1 MSGEME
7 VSMVYQG
14 DRCSAFLDH
23 QPINPGHALVVPN
36 RHASNLAEL
45 DEEEGAQVFRVARRI
60 AAALRNSGVKCEG
73 VNISLADGE
82 AAGQEV
88 FHAHCQ
94 ELDDYAK
101 RNPKLGR
108 PFADV
113 SSGMKGEKSRWR
125 EFKSEVE
132 REEADT
138 GNDKAKVWAKDGA
151 VALVSYAFQ
160 SPSGD
165 WAHYVSY
172 YFREDGT
179 LAKIHA
185 QLNTFYGNMTVIREP
200 RKDLHDVQKTIH
212 PPTDCY

>member
-1 MSGEME
+1 
-7 VSMVYQG
+7 
-14 DRCSAFLDH
+14 
-23 QPINPGHALVVPN
+23 
-36 RHASNLAEL
+36 
-45 DEEEGAQVFRVARRI
+45 
-60 AAALRNSGVKCEG
+60 
-73 VNISLADGE
+73 
-82 AAGQEV
+82 
-88 FHAHCQ
+88 
-94 ELDDYAK
+94 
-101 RNPKLGR
+101 
-108 PFADV
+108 
-113 SSGMKGEKSRWR
+113 MKGEKSRWR